1 MTIGDILGLI
11 FSYLY
16 AFGLLF
22 IVEAIGRSFHISQD
36 VTRKIIHIGAGL
48 WVWPIVFLFDHW
60 YFGIIPFAGFIILNY
75 IFYKKQSFKQMDSS
89 QSTLGT
95 VYFAFSITLLFTA
108 FWRTDSLI
116 DRVPIAVAATMAMTL
131 GDAFAAL
138 FGQHFSR
145 TYFHILGNTKSIW
158 GSLAMFVFS
167 FFGILLSLLF
177 LSGSVWS
184 PASAVLSLQTAVV
197 FSLLT
202 ALVATVAEALSP
214 VGTDNLSVPLLSGL
228 VLFLLIS

>member
-1 MTIGDILGLI
+1 MSRGDILGLI
-11 FSYLY
+11 FSYVY
-16 AFGLLF
+16 AFALLF
-22 IVEAIGRSFHISQD
+22 IVEAIGKKFHISQN

-48 WVWPIVFLFDHW
+48 WVWPILFLFDHW
-60 YFGIIPFAGFIILNY
+60 YFGIIPFATFIALNY
-75 IFYKKQSFKQMDSS
+75 IFYKKHSFEQMDAS

-95 VYFAFSITLLFTA
+95 VYFAFSITLLFAA

-116 DRVPIAVAATMAMTL
+116 DRAPIAIAATMAMTL

-138 FGQHFSR
+138 LGQRFGRH
-145 TYFHILGNTKSIW
+145 YFHIFGNTKSSV
-158 GSLAMFVFS
+158 GSSAMFVFS
-167 FFGILLSLLF
+167 FLGIFLSLVF

-184 PASAVLSLQTAVV
+184 PASAVLSLQTAVT

-202 ALVATVAEALSP
+202 ALVATVAEAVSP